1 MDVDATVTRDPRCFK
16 CGKADGHIA
25 RECQT
30 PVSEIR
36 SRLGRDSLFPAPR
49 LGGRP
54 VQNRA
59 TNFANAGE
67 FINAMSPEDR
77 AEMLRAL
84 QTGGA
89 QGANQAPPQAP
100 QGFASGSS

>member
-1 MDVDATVTRDPRCFK
+1 MEVDAMQQQRDQRCFK

-25 RECQT
+25 RFCPT
-30 PVSEIR
+30 PVAEIR
-36 SRLGRDSLFPAPR
+36 SRWGRDSMYQP
-49 LGGRP
+49 GGRP

-67 FINAMSPEDR
+67 WAAALSPADR
-77 AEMLRAL
+77 VEALRAL

-89 QGANQAPPQAP
+89 QGANQAPPANP
-100 QGFASGSS
+100 PGFAGGSA